1 MLKLLQEL
9 LRIKRLFWTNRR
21 LLYEILDQED
31 MIMAKIEDVLQATSN
46 LQLSVN
52 QALAKIQELKDGS
65 AASEAQLDQVLNGIN
80 NAKSSLDAAV
90 NS

>member
-46 LQLSVN
+46 LQFSVN

>member
-1 MLKLLQEL
+1 
-9 LRIKRLFWTNRR
+9 
-21 LLYEILDQED
+21 
-31 MIMAKIEDVLQATSN
+31 MAKIEDVLQATSN